1 MKTYEFTMDSI
12 HYPVYI
18 MAFIFEGQVHSSFMV
33 NTPAFDTVGFIG
45 NDGAEATDLTLDRH
59 L

>member
-1 MKTYEFTMDSI
+1 
-12 HYPVYI
+12 

-33 NTPAFDTVGFIG
+33 NTPTFDTAGFVG